1 MARLSPDRVRTVR
14 AVPTSLPPRWKG
26 RRSVAPGRRE
36 RLSLMIEVAAPRN
49 ASMIAGSTDGAG
61 GFFLSPIICFLS
73 LEGGLV
79 QCFHARAHEQIGG
92 PEVSGVLAL
101 LCSF

>member
-49 ASMIAGSTDGAG
+49 ASMVAGSTDGAG
-61 GFFLSPIICFLS
+61 GFFLSPII
-73 LEGGLV
+73 V
-79 QCFHARAHEQIGG
+79 
-92 PEVSGVLAL
+92 
-101 LCSF
+101 LCSLLRVDGFNGFTLVLTNRLAVLRSQVR